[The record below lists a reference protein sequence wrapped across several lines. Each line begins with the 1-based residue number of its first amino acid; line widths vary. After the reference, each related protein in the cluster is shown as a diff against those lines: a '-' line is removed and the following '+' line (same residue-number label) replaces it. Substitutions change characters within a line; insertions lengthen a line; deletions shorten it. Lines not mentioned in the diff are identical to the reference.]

1 MSGSYVYKTQ
11 EDKYKYI
18 KDVFNAL
25 ILRDIKQKYNIRNV
39 DILNNLSDFLIDN
52 ISNLTSSNNIT
63 KYLNSNKIEI
73 TDKTIKNYIDYLCNS
88 FAFYKVKRYDIKG
101 KKYLARWFVYNSRTE
116 RLWKRRYI
124 RLTYLIP
131 ELLEEVDNKR
141 IAFRPAVELSYLEED
156 YQYVVLNKLQYD
168 EVLPSLSQAITLLG
182 TIYFF
187 AFLWYNEKIKEYIY
201 VRKYRSFIP

>member
-63 KYLNSNKIEI
+63 NYLNSNKIEI

-101 KKYLARWFVYNSRTE
+101 KKYLARWFVYNSSTE

-187 AFLWYNEKIKEYIY
+187 AFLWYNAKKSRRI
-201 VRKYRSFIP
+201 